1 MPDIDLDISPEKVAW
16 IIVRAREFEAKVQPF
31 NADEE
36 TSAEEHSGILEDR
49 HFNPTLR
56 ELAGFLHALNEDE
69 LANLVALTWI
79 GRGTYEASQ
88 WQEVLQ
94 ARARQFRCRSPERYL
109 LSTPMLAEYISR
121 PALKRD
127 WISAPPNSNRA

>member
-36 TSAEEHSGILEDR
+36 TAAEEHSGILEDR
-49 HFNPTLR
+49 HFNTTLR

-88 WQEVLQ
+88 WQEVLR
-94 ARARQFRCRSPERYL
+94 RARDNSDVSPERYL
-109 LSTPMLAEYISR
+109 LRTPMLAEYLEAGLDAVGYR
-121 PALKRD
+121 PAELEQNV
-127 WISAPPNSNRA
+127 S

>member
-31 NADEE
+31 NADAE
-36 TSAEEHSGILEDR
+36 TAGEEHSGILEDR

-94 ARARQFRCRSPERYL
+94 RAHNSSDVSPERYL
-109 LSTPMLAEYISR
+109 LRTPMLAEYLE
-121 PALKRD
+121 AGLD
-127 WISAPPNSNRA
+127 AAGYRAAELEQSVS

>member
-36 TSAEEHSGILEDR
+36 TAAEEHSGILEDR

-88 WQEVLQ
+88 WQEVLR
-94 ARARQFRCRSPERYL
+94 RARDNSDVSPERYL
-109 LSTPMLAEYISR
+109 LRTPMLAEYLEAGLDAVGYR
-121 PALKRD
+121 PAELEQNV
-127 WISAPPNSNRA
+127 S

>member
-36 TSAEEHSGILEDR
+36 TAAEEHSGILEDR

-79 GRGTYEASQ
+79 GRGTYETSQ
-88 WQEVLQ
+88 WQEVLR
-94 ARARQFRCRSPERYL
+94 RARDNSDVSPERYL
-109 LSTPMLAEYISR
+109 LRTPMLAEYLEAGLDAVGYR
-121 PALKRD
+121 PAELEQNV
-127 WISAPPNSNRA
+127 S